1 MASNLVHQTH
11 FPDDESSMVKVG
23 VVGCGRIGMLHL
35 EALTKAPGV
44 LPIICSNPHID
55 RARNAAEK
63 FKIPAYCAEADDVI
77 NHPDVQAVW
86 ICSPS
91 QFHSDQIIACAKAGK
106 HVFCEK
112 PIATDLQQTILAIDA
127 CDAAGVK
134 LMIGLQRRFD
144 KNFGR
149 VKKAMDEKEVGE
161 PFLIKLTSRDPAP
174 PPKEYVEGGG
184 GLFKDM
190 AVHDLDMARY
200 LAGCCP
206 VDVMATGSTHVDPT
220 IRDLPGSERFDT
232 AACIVRFKN
241 GMMAT
246 IDVCRQSSYGY
257 DQRAEVL
264 GTEGMIATDNVYP
277 NTANIFKKSYT
288 GHADLP
294 YDFFLK
300 RYNQAY
306 IDETI
311 EFCKSLT
318 NNTTPPVSGKDGL
331 CSLVMALAAD
341 KSAEENRWVKFKEII
356 DEAKNVTTIEKLR
369 HIHSAWVD
377 SPAPKSIPD
386 QLEGIFA
393 SKRRESSIGSPK
405 DIEAF
410 NEQMEAA
417 EE

>member
-1 MASNLVHQTH
+1 MSAQSSRHQTI
-11 FPDDESSMVKVG
+11 FADEETSMVKVG
-23 VVGCGRIGMLHL
+23 VVGCGRIGMLHI

-44 LPIICSNPHID
+44 LPIICSNPTIE

-63 FKIPAYCAEADDVI
+63 FKLKEYCADADDVI
-77 NHPDVQAVW
+77 THPEVEAVW

-91 QFHSDQIIACAKAGK
+91 QFHAEQIIACAKHGK

-127 CDAAGVK
+127 CRAAGVK

-144 KNFGR
+144 KNFAR
-149 VKKAMDEKEVGE
+149 VKKSMEDKEVGE

-174 PPKEYVEGGG
+174 PPKQYVEGGG

-200 LAGCCP
+200 MAGSCP
-206 VDVMATGSTHVDPT
+206 VDIMATGGTHVDDS
-220 IRDLPGSERFDT
+220 IKNLPGSERFDT
-232 AACIVRFKN
+232 ASCIVRFEN
-241 GMMAT
+241 GMMAV

-264 GTEGMIATDNVYP
+264 GTKGMIATDNVYP
-277 NTANIFKKSYT
+277 NTANIFTSSHT

-294 YDFFLK
+294 YDFFLS

-311 EFCKSLT
+311 GFCKSLT
-318 NNTTPPVSGKDGL
+318 HNTPPPVSGKDGL
-331 CSLVMALAAD
+331 CCLVMAAAAD
-341 KSAEENRWVKFKEII
+341 KSANENRWVKFQEII
-356 DEAKNVTTIEKLR
+356 EEVKNETTEDKLR
-369 HIHSAWVD
+369 SIHAPWVD
-377 SPAPKSIPD
+377 NPNTPLDANPQNFPD
-386 QLEGIFA
+386 RLRGVFSQP
-393 SKRRESSIGSPK
+393 RRESVSS
-405 DIEAF
+405 
-410 NEQMEAA
+410 
-417 EE
+417 